1 MATLSSDQLGDMQGD
16 LGISD
21 DESVF
26 TDDELNRLFTRAD
39 GDYDLGMVYA
49 LDQLLMDAAKLND
62 YMAGSSSEKKSQVF
76 AQLEKMRKLW
86 GTRAGVGAGILR
98 AGVIDLDFMEKGD

>member
-1 MATLSSDQLGDMQGD
+1 MATLSSDQLSDMQGD

-21 DESVF
+21 NEAVF
-26 TDDELNRLFTRAD
+26 TDDQLHRLYTRAD
-39 GDYDLGMVYA
+39 SDYELAMVYA
-49 LDQLLMDAAKLND
+49 LDQLLMDAAKFND
-62 YMAGSSSEKKSQVF
+62 YTAGSSTEKKSQVF

-86 GTRAGVGAGILR
+86 AQRAGVGYGELG